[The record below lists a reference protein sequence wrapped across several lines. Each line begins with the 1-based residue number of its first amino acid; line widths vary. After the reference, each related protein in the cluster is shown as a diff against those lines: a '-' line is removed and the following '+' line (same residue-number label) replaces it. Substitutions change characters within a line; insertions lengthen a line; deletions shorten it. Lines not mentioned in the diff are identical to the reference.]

1 MKKTLLFVS
10 LFVASASFAQDCS
23 ELFIS
28 EYVEGSG
35 NDKAIEIYNPTGQP
49 INLSGYSIA
58 RYSNG
63 ESFIAAGAET
73 ALTGV
78 IESNSTFVL
87 VNGQTTTQ
95 GTSPACS
102 PALQLLADQL
112 DNAHPAPTYMNGND
126 AIVLFKNGVAIDHF
140 GKTGQSE
147 MQGSQ
152 AWSDEFPYDGSAGTR
167 WTKDHSLQRKAT
179 VLKGVATNPD
189 VFIVTT
195 EWDSLPKDTWTNLG
209 MHTCNC
215 FASINKINSNEFSV
229 YPNPSNS
236 KVYLKSVSTFTSVSL
251 VNVLGQEVLTL
262 NNLNTNAATLNV
274 ANLEKGIY
282 VVRIK
287 NSDATISNKQ
297 IVVE

>member
-10 LFVASASFAQDCS
+10 LFAAGASFAQDCS

-35 NDKAIEIYNPTGQP
+35 NNKAIEIFNPTSQP

-58 RYSNG
+58 RYANG
-63 ESFIAAGAET
+63 ENFIAAGAET
-73 ALTGV
+73 SLTGV
-78 IESNSTFVL
+78 IEANSTFVL

-112 DNAHPAPTYMNGND
+112 DNAHPAPTYMNGDD
-126 AIVLFKNGVAIDHF
+126 AVVLKKNGVIIDHF
-140 GKTGQSE
+140 GKIGERPTT
-147 MQGSQ
+147 
-152 AWSDEFPYDGSAGTR
+152 AWSDEFPYDGSAGTW
-167 WTKDHSLQRKAT
+167 WTKDHSLQRKPT
-179 VLKGVATNPD
+179 VLKGVTVNPD
-189 VFIVTT
+189 PFIVTT
-195 EWDSLPKDTWTNLG
+195 EWDSLPEDTWTNLG

-215 FASINKINSNEFSV
+215 PIIGINEINNNEFSV
-229 YPNPSNS
+229 FPNPSNS
-236 KVYLKSVSTFTSVSL
+236 KVYLKSVFAFTSVSL

-262 NNLNTNAATLNV
+262 NNLNTNVATLNV

>member
-10 LFVASASFAQDCS
+10 LFVAGASFAQDCS

-35 NDKAIEIYNPTGQP
+35 NNKALEIFNPTAQP
-49 INLSGYSIA
+49 INLSGYSVA

-63 ESFIAAGAET
+63 EDFIAAGAET
-73 ALTGV
+73 NLVGV
-78 IESNSTFVL
+78 IEPNSAFVL

-102 PALQLLADQL
+102 PELQLLADQL
-112 DNAHPAPTYMNGND
+112 DNAHPAPTYMNGDD
-126 AIVLFKNGVAIDHF
+126 AVVLKKNGVIIDHF
-140 GKTGQSE
+140 GRIGQRPTT
-147 MQGSQ
+147 
-152 AWSDEFPYDGSAGTR
+152 AWSDEFPYDGSAGTW
-167 WTKDHSLQRKAT
+167 WTKDHALQRKPT
-179 VLKGVATNPD
+179 VLKGVISNPD

-195 EWDSLPKDTWTNLG
+195 EWDSLPEDTWTNLG
-209 MHTCNC
+209 IHTCNC
-215 FASINKINSNEFSV
+215 VASINKINSNEFSV

-236 KVYLKSVSTFTSVSL
+236 KVYLKSVSSFTSVAL